1 MTDGMFTKNKD
12 KQYKYEVWEETTTT
26 STVKEHIIIQAASS
40 KNDSTNNSLRSS
52 TSSLVS
58 AISIVLVALT
68 VLLSSLTSYCLV
80 QKYRRKRADDT
91 EIEFLTGDELLY
103 FHTPSPHLRSHRGQN
118 PEPEVDDNMR
128 SF

>member
-1 MTDGMFTKNKD
+1 MKREIFFIAVSVINAFGSLLIPD
-12 KQYKYEVWEETTTT
+12 
-26 STVKEHIIIQAASS
+26 
-40 KNDSTNNSLRSS
+40 NSLRSS